1 MTSRNKGLTLLSA
14 VFLTVG
20 LVLTVQGGWIHAK
33 AFLAQYLLNKAFAET
48 IVTGQP
54 VKPWSWADTW
64 PVARIEVPRLHESAI
79 ALKYTDRAVMARME
93 ASKDTGTVRFD
104 DGAVTVIADLPKRVD
119 WDQAQLAQLVERIS
133 AAGDDPTEYVDV
145 SFKVAERKYAAW
157 PESIRQTFEP
167 ARTVRTG
174 ALKVKLELNGGAQ

>member
-1 MTSRNKGLTLLSA
+1 MTIPNHITLDDLRNMQIGEIVALSA
-14 VFLTVG
+14 EQLA
-20 LVLTVQGGWIHAK
+20 LLQDAANEVLRSAK
-33 AFLAQYLLNKAFAET
+33 TTSDWLE
-48 IVTGQP
+48 G
-54 VKPWSWADTW
+54 
-64 PVARIEVPRLHESAI
+64 AI
-79 ALKYTDRAVMARME
+79 TLKYTDRAVMARME

-119 WDQAQLAQLVERIS
+119 WDQAQLAGLVERIS

-145 SFKVAERKYAAW
+145 SFKVPERKYAAW
-157 PESIRQTFEP
+157 PESIRQNFEP

>member
-1 MTSRNKGLTLLSA
+1 MTIPNHITLDDLRNMQIGEIVALPA
-14 VFLTVG
+14 EQ
-20 LVLTVQGGWIHAK
+20 LVLLQDAANEALRSAK
-33 AFLAQYLLNKAFAET
+33 TTSDWLE
-48 IVTGQP
+48 G
-54 VKPWSWADTW
+54 
-64 PVARIEVPRLHESAI
+64 AI

-119 WDQAQLAQLVERIS
+119 WDQAQLAELVERIS

-145 SFKVAERKYAAW
+145 SFKVPERKYAAW
-157 PESIRQTFEP
+157 PESIRQNFEP

>member
-1 MTSRNKGLTLLSA
+1 MTIPNHITLDDLRNMQIGEIVALPA
-14 VFLTVG
+14 EQ
-20 LVLTVQGGWIHAK
+20 LVLLQDAANEALRSAK
-33 AFLAQYLLNKAFAET
+33 AISDWLE
-48 IVTGQP
+48 G
-54 VKPWSWADTW
+54 
-64 PVARIEVPRLHESAI
+64 AI

-119 WDQAQLAQLVERIS
+119 WDQAQLAGLVERIS

-145 SFKVAERKYAAW
+145 SFKVPERKYVAW

>member
-1 MTSRNKGLTLLSA
+1 MTIPNHITLDDLRNMQIGEIVALPAEQLALLQDAANEALRS
-14 VFLTVG
+14 
-20 LVLTVQGGWIHAK
+20 AK
-33 AFLAQYLLNKAFAET
+33 AISDWLE
-48 IVTGQP
+48 G
-54 VKPWSWADTW
+54 
-64 PVARIEVPRLHESAI
+64 AI

-119 WDQAQLAQLVERIS
+119 WDQALLAGLVERIS
-133 AAGDDPTEYVDV
+133 AVGDDPAEYVDV
-145 SFKVAERKYAAW
+145 NFKVPERKYAAW
-157 PESIRQTFEP
+157 PESIRQNFEP

>member
-1 MTSRNKGLTLLSA
+1 MTIPNHITLDDLRNMQISEIVALPDEQ
-14 VFLTVG
+14 
-20 LVLTVQGGWIHAK
+20 LVLLQDAANEALRSAK
-33 AFLAQYLLNKAFAET
+33 AISDWLE
-48 IVTGQP
+48 G
-54 VKPWSWADTW
+54 
-64 PVARIEVPRLHESAI
+64 AI

-119 WDQAQLAQLVERIS
+119 WDQAQLAGLVERIS

-145 SFKVAERKYAAW
+145 SFKVPERKYVVW